1 MRDLQTNPYL
11 NMNFLIQTTNCT
23 ISEEQRVFVNE
34 KLTEAL
40 KMLGSVNTDPIDVE
54 VELERM
60 TNSVSGDDLF
70 RTEVNLRVPGN
81 FIRVEEKG
89 ASIPEATLKA
99 RQTLMRTTKRWR
111 ERMIDTRRKRDRAAD
126 EEV

>member
-1 MRDLQTNPYL
+1 
-11 NMNFLIQTTNCT
+11 MNFLIQTTNCT
-23 ISEEQRVFVNE
+23 ISEEQRQFVID
-34 KLTEAL
+34 KLTDAL

-54 VELERM
+54 IELERM
-60 TNSVSGDDLF
+60 TNSKAGDDLF

-81 FIRVEEKG
+81 FIRVEEHG

-111 ERMIDTRRKRDRAAD
+111 ERMIDTRRKAGRPAGD
-126 EEV
+126 EV